1 MSDMGHCYGNDL
13 RRRVVEAVTG
23 GLSARGAAARFR
35 VAPATA
41 SHWRRRWRETGS
53 IEPDRQGQPPG
64 SKLDAHEA
72 FILALVAQTK
82 AMTLAEIGEKLA
94 ASHGVRVCPST
105 GLALLRQARA
115 DAQKRPAMQRSGGAR
130 TCSRGAGSGSKAR
143 QGSLRNG

>member
-72 FILALVAQTK
+72 FILALVAQTIPHGHWK
-82 AMTLAEIGEKLA
+82 TSALTAGLRLSGLA
-94 ASHGVRVCPST
+94 APMLLDGPMHGVGT
-105 GLALLRQARA
+105 GR
-115 DAQKRPAMQRSGGAR
+115 
-130 TCSRGAGSGSKAR
+130 RGASSRCCSAR
-143 QGSLRNG
+143 VSARSDTA

>member
-41 SHWRRRWRETGS
+41 IHWRRRWRETGS

-94 ASHGVRVCPST
+94 ASHG
-105 GLALLRQARA
+105 
-115 DAQKRPAMQRSGGAR
+115 
-130 TCSRGAGSGSKAR
+130 GSGVPVD
-143 QGSLRNG
+143 GSGTSSPSAG